1 MSEMFTPYFFSS
13 QIEEKHPKNT
23 QVQKER
29 SSMLK
34 TSKTAG
40 TMYILFALSYKN
52 ALRITFD
59 LFDVGMNTEKS
70 PFCLVQSQIYIQ
82 SRIYACNFL
91 SAMKV

>member
-1 MSEMFTPYFFSS
+1 
-13 QIEEKHPKNT
+13 
-23 QVQKER
+23 
-29 SSMLK
+29 MLK

-59 LFDVGMNTEKS
+59 LFVVGMNTEKS
-70 PFCLVQSQIYIQ
+70 PFCSVQSQIYIQ
-82 SRIYACNFL
+82 SGIYACNFL